1 MKITFLT
8 KYPIMKNG
16 ANLYS
21 PGASARLRVISP
33 ALELIKFGHQVSITT
48 IHNEQS
54 SIKFENDS
62 DLYILSKIT
71 NPKHLNQIASFFE
84 LNKDKRLIIDICDNR
99 FEMDIYHALFVKLV
113 ALSAAVFCNSV
124 AMSKIIS
131 KYSTHQAIEI
141 LPEPIEGE
149 QLIRKELDPEN
160 VRLLWFGH
168 QDGLFQLKKNYQ
180 QIQSLSQIR
189 SLHLVTAPTN
199 DVLLW
204 LDQINNS
211 SKNRLPLIFS
221 PWSING
227 LRNAASISDISIL
240 PGSNDSF
247 WLTKSPNRLLQ
258 SLWYGLRVAAFPFD
272 SYLNYKDHICLNKD
286 IEKAILN
293 SIYSHPESECM
304 NMLNSTFSNVAI
316 GKSWNDSIN
325 NTRRQ

>member
-8 KYPIMKNG
+8 KYPIIKNE

-33 ALELIKFGHQVSITT
+33 ALELIKFGHHVSITT
-48 IHNEQS
+48 IPDEQS
-54 SIKFENDS
+54 NIKFENDS

-84 LNKDKRLIIDICDNR
+84 INKDKQLIIDICDNR
-99 FEMDIYHALFVKLV
+99 FETDIYHALFVKLV
-113 ALSAAVFCNSV
+113 ALSTAVFCNSV

-131 KYSTHQAIEI
+131 KYSNHKAIEI

-149 QLIRKELDPEN
+149 QLIRKELDPKN

-168 QDGLFQLKKNYQ
+168 QDGLFQLKKSYQ

-293 SIYSHPESECM
+293 SIDSHPEAEFM

-316 GKSWNDSIN
+316 GKNWNDSLI